1 MCSRSKLLTAALLW
15 MVGTISLWAQSYLNK
30 LNVDVELQENGDAII
45 TETRR
50 MDIDTDGSELYI
62 VIGNLNGSKVTDFSV
77 SDENGKEYVNVGDW
91 NSSLSRTE
99 KTEKCGIIRK
109 SDGYEL
115 CWGLGM
121 EGERIYTAQYRVT
134 DLVRA
139 YNDYDGFNYMFV
151 TRNMNPSPKQ
161 ATVTIKAPNGEL
173 FEEEQVRM
181 WSFGYE
187 GEINLEAGE
196 VVARTNTS
204 LDTDNSM
211 IVMLQLEK
219 GVVNPQIKVDAPFE
233 TLKDKAFEG
242 SDYGTEDKS
251 FIQTLKDEPSMLI
264 PIAILFLP
272 ILLILY
278 SYNRI
283 RKLKKD
289 AKKDL
294 LWYRD
299 LPYDGNLQKANAVLN
314 ACKYGKNNYRN
325 VVSASVLRLI
335 RIGALGVEEHYIEPT
350 GLSKMLGRQG
360 ETKKCIVIHPLVQ
373 NDQATNTRMLKMLY
387 ELFVDAAGS
396 DGILQPKEFKHFI
409 KRNTDR
415 LIDFMKEVKY
425 KMSVKDCRKDMER
438 VRQVFGL
445 KKYLEDFTLANE
457 RSMSE
462 VSLWGEYLVYAE
474 LFGCADKIREEMFKL
489 NPEFLKMDKMYEALF
504 NNDVVPETLLIAA
517 YGARSA
523 ERAISRQEMR
533 SSGFGGSSSIGG
545 GGGFSGGGSGGGI
558 R

>member
-151 TRNMNPSPKQ
+151 TRNMNPSPEQ
-161 ATVTIKAPNGEL
+161 ATITIKAPKGEL
-173 FEEEQVRM
+173 FEEEKVRM

-289 AKKDL
+289 AKKNL

-299 LPYDGNLQKANAVLN
+299 PPYDGNLQKANAVLN
-314 ACKYGKNNYRN
+314 ACKYGKKNYRN

-335 RIGALGVEEHYIEPT
+335 RIGALGVEEHYIE
-350 GLSKMLGRQG
+350 
-360 ETKKCIVIHPLVQ
+360 
-373 NDQATNTRMLKMLY
+373 
-387 ELFVDAAGS
+387 
-396 DGILQPKEFKHFI
+396 
-409 KRNTDR
+409 
-415 LIDFMKEVKY
+415 
-425 KMSVKDCRKDMER
+425 
-438 VRQVFGL
+438 
-445 KKYLEDFTLANE
+445 
-457 RSMSE
+457 
-462 VSLWGEYLVYAE
+462 
-474 LFGCADKIREEMFKL
+474 
-489 NPEFLKMDKMYEALF
+489 
-504 NNDVVPETLLIAA
+504 
-517 YGARSA
+517 
-523 ERAISRQEMR
+523 
-533 SSGFGGSSSIGG
+533 
-545 GGGFSGGGSGGGI
+545 
-558 R
+558 